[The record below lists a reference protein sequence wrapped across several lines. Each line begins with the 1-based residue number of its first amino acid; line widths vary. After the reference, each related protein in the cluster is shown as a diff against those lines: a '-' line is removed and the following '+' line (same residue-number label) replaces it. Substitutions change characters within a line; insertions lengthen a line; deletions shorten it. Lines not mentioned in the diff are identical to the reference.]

1 MTAALPEILAS
12 LAERGWARHMAERP
26 DADAVLFEIQQLVE
40 VLGTRVV
47 GRAGALAEVVRPQ
60 ASDDAHPR
68 SLSAQYGLNAFPF
81 HADLSHRPRPCRY
94 LLLGCIDPG
103 LPSAV
108 TMLLDWRTLG
118 ISPEELHVLEG
129 APVLVR
135 TGRLSFYSTVLPP
148 DRAFL

>member
-68 SLSAQYGLNAFPF
+68 SLSAQYGHD
-81 HADLSHRPRPCRY
+81 HAGIFS
-94 LLLGCIDPG
+94 LGVSI
-103 LPSAV
+103 
-108 TMLLDWRTLG
+108 LDCPAR
-118 ISPEELHVLEG
+118 
-129 APVLVR
+129 
-135 TGRLSFYSTVLPP
+135 
-148 DRAFL
+148 